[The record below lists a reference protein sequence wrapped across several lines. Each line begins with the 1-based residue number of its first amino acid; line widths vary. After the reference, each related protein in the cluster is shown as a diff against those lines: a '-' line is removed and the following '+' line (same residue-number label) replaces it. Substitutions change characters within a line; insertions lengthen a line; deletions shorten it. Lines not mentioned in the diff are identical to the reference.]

1 MMRGRKV
8 YGQSQEILC
17 PFCGNQATARN
28 GQGLPTCPHHTGK
41 EINLKCACGGWLDIR
56 ESKFGTF
63 FTCMDCGP
71 VSWKKAWEINDL
83 PIKSFED
90 L

>member
-1 MMRGRKV
+1 MRSRKI
-8 YGQSQEILC
+8 YGQSQELLC
-17 PFCGNQATARN
+17 PFCGKQCIAKN
-28 GQGLPTCPHHTGK
+28 GQGLPTCREHTGK
-41 EINLKCACGGWLDIR
+41 EINLKCMCGKWLDIR

-71 VSWKKAWEINDL
+71 VSWKRAWEINDL
-83 PIKSFED
+83 PIRSYED

>member
-1 MMRGRKV
+1 MNERPMAT
-8 YGQSQEILC
+8 QS
-17 PFCGNQATARN
+17 RD
-28 GQGLPTCPHHTGK
+28 
-41 EINLKCACGGWLDIR
+41 DIR
-56 ESKFGTF
+56 ESKFDTF

-71 VSWKKAWEINDL
+71 LSWKKAWEINDL